1 MPIGELCVRQVVIA
15 SRDTSVLDAAR
26 LMRHHH
32 VGDIVVTEESNG
44 RRVPVGIVTDRDMVL
59 EVLAEEL
66 DPRRIS
72 VEDIMNPELITV
84 RESEEMLPAIQQMR
98 AKGVRRVPV
107 VSDDGALV
115 GILAVDDLLELLAEE
130 MGELA
135 KLIAREQKREV
146 ELRR

>member
-72 VEDIMNPELITV
+72 VGDIMTGELVTV
-84 RESEEMLPAIQQMR
+84 RESEETLPAIQYMR

-107 VSDDGALV
+107 VSGDGGLA

-135 KLIAREQKREV
+135 KLIAREQKREA

>member
-44 RRVPVGIVTDRDMVL
+44 RHVPVGIVTDRDMVL

-72 VEDIMNPELITV
+72 VGDIMAGELVTV
-84 RESEEMLPAIQQMR
+84 RESEETLPAIRHMR
-98 AKGVRRVPV
+98 AKGVRRAPV
-107 VSDDGALV
+107 VSDDGALA

-135 KLIAREQKREV
+135 KLIVREQKRET
-146 ELRR
+146 EQRR

>member
-15 SRDTSVLDAAR
+15 SRDTSVLDAAK

-84 RESEEMLPAIQQMR
+84 RESEETLPAIQQMR

-107 VSDDGALV
+107 VRDDGALA